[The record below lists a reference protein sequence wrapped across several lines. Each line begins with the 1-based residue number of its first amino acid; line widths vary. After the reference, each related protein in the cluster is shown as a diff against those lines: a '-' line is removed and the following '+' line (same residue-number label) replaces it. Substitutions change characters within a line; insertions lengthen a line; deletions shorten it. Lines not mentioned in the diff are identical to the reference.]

1 MDIASLLNP
10 VDSTANSTTKM
21 NVAARLKPLNVVT
34 MLPIQ
39 AMEFGYPEE
48 LALSPTE
55 EKRTPLPTS
64 RPTSLQLEAP
74 TELEPSIAFER
85 QRTCPTCAKTFRYPY
100 LLRNHTNAA
109 HPFIRRLPC
118 TEEECRKSL
127 VNRS

>member
-10 VDSTANSTTKM
+10 VDSMTKM
-21 NVAARLKPLNVVT
+21 NVAARLKPPNVV
-34 MLPIQ
+34 MLSLIQ

-64 RPTSLQLEAP
+64 QPTSLQLEAP
-74 TELEPSIAFER
+74 TEPEPSTAFEK
-85 QRTCPTCAKTFRYPY
+85 QRTCLTCAKTFRYPY

-118 TEEECRKSL
+118 TEEECTKSL

>member
-10 VDSTANSTTKM
+10 VGSMTKM

-34 MLPIQ
+34 LPPIR

-48 LALSPTE
+48 LALSPTK

-64 RPTSLQLEAP
+64 RPTSLRLEAP
-74 TELEPSIAFER
+74 TEPEPSTAFEK
-85 QRTCPTCAKTFRYPY
+85 QRTCPTCAKTFRYPH

-109 HPFIRRLPC
+109 HPLHGRRM
-118 TEEECRKSL
+118 
-127 VNRS
+127 